1 MAQWVKDN
9 DFLNKVLFVPPPPSY
24 DRNNFPNRLVW
35 LGTKGDRFPCLIL
48 FPATKRVNNVI
59 IYFHGNGCDLG
70 GVGRLLLSIMFGLD
84 VGIVAPEYPGYGL
97 SEGSRSCES
106 SVKNCAKLTLE
117 FVVNKL
123 KVPVERIVI
132 FGTSIGTGAACWLAA
147 KVLEKKRML
156 GALVLQSPFLSIKAI
171 IKQVSIFNSSVANFF
186 AQVGSN
192 FIADRFM
199 NLQVMKGVEYPL
211 LVFHGIKDELIPAS
225 HSKTL
230 FDASTADLK
239 QLVLFPDVGHN
250 DFDWNLVIK
259 KLASFLGRV
268 ARYYNYESMIKVQ
281 ISSPDVLAFHRPPDD
296 EIERLAQE
304 RVNMSSRI
312 SEMLG
317 STVGTVLGSCIG
329 VAQSL
334 SSEVK
339 EEPEQSLE
347 SKRVVVPVNS
357 VNEESAVV
365 INRISRQPRIR
376 VPLDE
381 ETYSDLN
388 RSYNSKSVL
397 FSKKSRV
404 DSLQHKSSRRQT
416 LQSRILVI
424 NGKPSAQVYRQSRRV
439 STPVRVPDRSI
450 EPQDS
455 GWGRLSS
462 SNHGDNVNTFRML
475 NMSSRVKPNS
485 YKFD

>member
-1 MAQWVKDN
+1 MTQWVKDN

-24 DRNNFPNRLVW
+24 DRNHFPNRLVW
-35 LGTKGDRFPCLIL
+35 LGAKGDRFPCLML
-48 FPATKRVNNVI
+48 FPPSKRVNKVI

-70 GVGRLLLSIMFGLD
+70 GVVRLLLSIMYQLN

-123 KVPVERIVI
+123 KVPLERIVI

-147 KVLEKKRML
+147 KVLEKKRSL

-199 NLQVMKGVEYPL
+199 NLQAMKGVEYPL
-211 LVFHGIKDELIPAS
+211 LVFHGINDELIPAS

-250 DFDWNLVIK
+250 DFNWNLVIK
-259 KLASFLGRV
+259 KLAFFFERV
-268 ARYYNYESMIKVQ
+268 ARYYNHERMIEVQ
-281 ISSPDVLAFHRPPDD
+281 TTSPAVLAFHRPPEDD
-296 EIERLAQE
+296 IERLAQE
-304 RVNMSSRI
+304 RVNTSSRI

-317 STVGTVLGSCIG
+317 STVGTVLGSAIG

-334 SSEVK
+334 TPEAK
-339 EEPEQSLE
+339 EPEQSFA
-347 SKRVVVPVNS
+347 STQVFIPFNS
-357 VNEESAVV
+357 VNKQPTPV
-365 INRISRQPRIR
+365 ISHNSPQPRR
-376 VPLDE
+376 NVSQDE
-381 ETYSDLN
+381 GASNDFN
-388 RSYNSKSVL
+388 GSYLSKSV
-397 FSKKSRV
+397 SSRKSRV
-404 DSLQHKSSRRQT
+404 DPLQHQVFRRKSLQNH
-416 LQSRILVI
+416 
-424 NGKPSAQVYRQSRRV
+424 PSAQVYRQSRRV
-439 STPVRVPDRSI
+439 SAPVRVSDRPVRELNNS
-450 EPQDS
+450 QWNYQS
-455 GWGRLSS
+455 VGSQR
-462 SNHGDNVNTFRML
+462 DNVNTSQML
-475 NMSSRVKPNS
+475 NASRRVEPNS
-485 YKFD
+485 YNFV